1 MNYYEI
7 LSVDKN
13 SSQDEIKK
21 SFRKLSMINHPD
33 KGGDASKFQEINSA
47 YQVLSDID
55 KRKAYD
61 HQLKFGLSNDDF
73 DVDEFADMNNLFN
86 NLFKDIMKNQSN
98 FNDLG
103 NLSNLSNLGNLSFF
117 AMGPGMMPPGM
128 MPPGMMPPGMM
139 PPGMMPD
146 PSQLFKDTSLIKP
159 EPISIEH
166 VISFEDSYNGINDD
180 INFTRWLIINTRRV
194 NETKTIPFKI
204 PPGIN
209 DNQVIIIENQGNFID
224 KNNIGDIE
232 IIIKVHNDTE
242 FKRSGDDLI
251 FYKNVSFKESLCG
264 FSFKLNH
271 ISGKSFELNNN
282 NVNTSSLIYNGF
294 EKVIP
299 NFGFYNNNNKGN
311 LIIHFTVDYPKKLTP
326 QQIQSIR
333 EIL

>member
-21 SFRKLSMINHPD
+21 SFRKLSMIHHPD
-33 KGGDASKFQEINSA
+33 RGGESSKFQEISSA
-47 YQVLSDID
+47 YQILSDPD

-61 HQLKFGLSNDDF
+61 HQLKFGLSNDEF
-73 DVDEFADMNNLFN
+73 DIDEVADMNNLFN
-86 NLFKDIMKNQSN
+86 SLFKDIMKNKPN
-98 FNDLG
+98 LNDLG
-103 NLSNLSNLGNLSFF
+103 NLGNLGNVSFF
-117 AMGPGMMPPGM
+117 TMGPGMMPPGM
-128 MPPGMMPPGMM
+128 MPPGMMS
-139 PPGMMPD
+139 PGMMPD
-146 PSQLFKDTSLIKP
+146 PSQFFKDTSLIKP
-159 EPISIEH
+159 ESIFIEH
-166 VISFEDSYNGINDD
+166 VISFEDSYTGINDD

-194 NETKTIPFKI
+194 NETKTISFNI
-204 PPGIN
+204 PPGVN
-209 DNQVIIIENQGNFID
+209 DNQIIIIENQGNFID

-232 IIIKVHNDTE
+232 IIIKVHNDTN

-251 FYKNVSFKESLCG
+251 FYKNISFKESLCG

-282 NVNTSSLIYNGF
+282 NDITSSLIYNGF

-299 NFGFYNNNNKGN
+299 NFGFHNNNNKGN
-311 LIIHFTVDYPKKLTP
+311 LIIHFTVNYPDKLTP